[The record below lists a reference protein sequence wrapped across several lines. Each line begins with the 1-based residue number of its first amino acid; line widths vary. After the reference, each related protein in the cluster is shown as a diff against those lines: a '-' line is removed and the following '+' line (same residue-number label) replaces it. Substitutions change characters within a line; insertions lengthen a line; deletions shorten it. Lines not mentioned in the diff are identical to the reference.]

1 MAGVNKERKNGG
13 CKQVN
18 CLKSRFSFVDLGL
31 KFLKEDTSLKLVLYL
46 LNVLRSMV
54 VSISENSFVVVSFF
68 VSIFCFVW
76 DCKFVLSVIM
86 FCK

>member
-68 VSIFCFVW
+68 RKHILFRLGLQICTLSYN
-76 DCKFVLSVIM
+76 VL
-86 FCK
+86 